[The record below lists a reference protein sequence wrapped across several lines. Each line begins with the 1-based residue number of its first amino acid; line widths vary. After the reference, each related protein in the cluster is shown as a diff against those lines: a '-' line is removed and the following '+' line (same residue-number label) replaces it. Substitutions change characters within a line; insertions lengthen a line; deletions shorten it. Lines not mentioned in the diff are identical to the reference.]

1 MACFAGIIDWIRRLF
16 SEDDGVT
23 PSSSRVLM
31 FIFSIFSMWLDWRI
45 FYHVFRLTDPSQVS
59 VWLANLPML
68 IGAEIGLIA
77 LPYTVNK
84 GTSTLSDVAGMF
96 ASIKSNAATVAAA
109 AANPTVAAVLQ
120 KIAPKT
126 GSAGPKG

>member
-1 MACFAGIIDWIRRLF
+1 LLDWIRRLF

-31 FIFSIFSMWLDWRI
+31 FIFSIFSIWLDWRI
-45 FYHVFRLTDPSQVS
+45 FYHVFRIQDTTAIS
-59 VWLANLPML
+59 VWLGNLPML

-77 LPYTVNK
+77 MPYTVNK

-96 ASIKSNAATVAAA
+96 ANLKANSQVNTVLSNSSVQ
-109 AANPTVAAVLQ
+109 AVIA
-120 KIAPKT
+120 KVAPKT

>member
-1 MACFAGIIDWIRRLF
+1 MGTIGSVFDWIRRLF

-23 PSSSRVLM
+23 PSSARVLM

-45 FYHVFRLTDPSQVS
+45 FYHVFRIQDATAVS
-59 VWLANLPML
+59 VWLGNLPML

-77 LPYTVNK
+77 MPYTVNK

-96 ASIKSNAATVAAA
+96 ANLKANSQVQTVLSSSTAQ
-109 AANPTVAAVLQ
+109 AVLA
-120 KIAPKT
+120 KVAPKT
-126 GSAGPKG
+126 GSSGPKG

>member
-1 MACFAGIIDWIRRLF
+1 MGYLGATLDWIRRLF

-31 FIFSIFSMWLDWRI
+31 FIFSLFSIWLDWRI
-45 FYHVFRLTDPSQVS
+45 FYHVFRITDPTAISI
-59 VWLANLPML
+59 WLGNLPML

-77 LPYTVNK
+77 MPYTVNK

-96 ASIKSNAATVAAA
+96 ANLKANAQVAQVVG
-109 AANPTVAAVLQ
+109 NPQVQAVLQ
-120 KIAPKT
+120 KVAPKT